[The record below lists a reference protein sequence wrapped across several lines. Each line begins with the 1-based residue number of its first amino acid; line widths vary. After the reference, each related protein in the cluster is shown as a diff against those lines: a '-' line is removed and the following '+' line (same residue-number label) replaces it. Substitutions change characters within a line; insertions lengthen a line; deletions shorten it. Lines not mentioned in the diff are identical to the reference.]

1 MEEGFVYF
9 LRVNFELL
17 CADDEPFMVHAQKR
31 RDSKFFYPIN
41 NFISFSE
48 FNLVERVI
56 YDDIS
61 QHKQAAAVAR
71 TRSQMPYFHYSA
83 RLNVNRKAS
92 GHSEKL
98 TTSYIWCL

>member
-31 RDSKFFYPIN
+31 RDSKFFFPIN

-61 QHKQAAAVAR
+61 QGCTKQHKQAAAVAR
-71 TRSQMPYFHYSA
+71 TRSQMP
-83 RLNVNRKAS
+83 
-92 GHSEKL
+92 
-98 TTSYIWCL
+98 